1 MSKLA
6 QALQS
11 FEDSFAALGTAG
23 GAERLAA
30 RLRSICQANERYF
43 NVAVVMLS
51 TMFIVELAIVYMNAA
66 DKYVLVAATTA
77 FGVSVSGTVWMMVRF
92 WREKVASEMLA
103 ELCGLDRA
111 ILRQV
116 VERLLDRLGRIET
129 ARPGKTDSQTV

>member
-23 GAERLAA
+23 GTERLAA

-43 NVAVVMLS
+43 NVAVAMVS
-51 TMFIVELAIVYMNAA
+51 TLFIVELGVVYANAA
-66 DKYVLVAATTA
+66 NQYVLVATTTL
-77 FGVSVSGTVWMMVRF
+77 FGVSVSGTVWMMIRF
-92 WREKVASEMLA
+92 WREKVASEMVA

-111 ILRQV
+111 VLRQV
-116 VERLLDRLGRIET
+116 VERLLDRMGRPET
-129 ARPGKTDSQTV
+129 ARTGKADSQTA